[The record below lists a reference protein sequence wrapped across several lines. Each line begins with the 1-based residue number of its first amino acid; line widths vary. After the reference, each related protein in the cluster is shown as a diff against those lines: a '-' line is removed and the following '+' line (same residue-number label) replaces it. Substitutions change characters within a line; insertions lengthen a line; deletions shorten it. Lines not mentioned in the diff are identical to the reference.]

1 VNYVYGTWSVLSGLR
16 AIGEDLDRPYVRQA
30 VAWLKSRQ
38 NEDGGW
44 GETCDSYGDASLAGR
59 GPSTPSQTA
68 WALLGILA
76 GEDALSPEVVRGIEY
91 LSRTQ
96 QADGTWDELHFT
108 GTGFPRHFY
117 LRYYMYRNYFPLMA
131 LGLFRTRAE
140 AHLGRQAAGGDGAPN
155 SPMAARSHMA
165 ATA

>member
-1 VNYVYGTWSVLSGLR
+1 MRQSWIQR
-16 AIGEDLDRPYVRQA
+16 ASD
-30 VAWLKSRQ
+30 WLESCQ

-44 GETCDSYGDASLAGR
+44 GETCDSYGDTSLGGK

-68 WALLGILA
+68 WALLGLLA

-91 LSRTQ
+91 LALTQ
-96 QADGTWDELHFT
+96 QQDGTWDELHFT

-131 LGLFRTRAE
+131 LGLFRQRAE
-140 AHLGRQAAGGDGAPN
+140 AHVTRVTSGHAAA
-155 SPMAARSHMA
+155 
-165 ATA
+165 